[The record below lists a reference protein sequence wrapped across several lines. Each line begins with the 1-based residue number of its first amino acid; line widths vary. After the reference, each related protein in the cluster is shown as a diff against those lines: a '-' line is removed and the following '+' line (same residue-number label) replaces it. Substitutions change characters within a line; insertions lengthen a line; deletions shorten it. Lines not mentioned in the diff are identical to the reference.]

1 MGNAKLEKAFALIE
15 EAKDLITEVYNGKKD
30 ALEGYQQERIEVYL
44 RTLTL
49 DFEDYVTDLE
59 LV

>member
-15 EAKDLITEVYNGKKD
+15 EAKDLITEVYNSKKD
-30 ALEGYQQERIEVYL
+30 ALEGYEQERIEVYL
-44 RTLTL
+44 STLTL
-49 DFEDYVTDLE
+49 DFEDYVTVLE